1 MPPSQRELNP
11 AMIAVDTNI
20 LVRLVT
26 RDDDVQARRAAALFE
41 REEIFVS
48 KTVLLETEWV
58 LRFSYELTGPVILN
72 ALKNAVGLPQVT
84 VEDSPAVAEAL
95 DLFAAGMDFADALHL
110 ASSQGA
116 VRFATFDERLKK
128 SADTAAPGRQVVL
141 A

>member
-1 MPPSQRELNP
+1 
-11 AMIAVDTNI
+11 MIAIDTNI

-26 RDDDVQARRAAALFE
+26 GDDDVQAKRAAALFE
-41 REEIFVS
+41 REAIFVS

-58 LRFSYELTGPVILN
+58 LRFSYELTRPVILN

-95 DLFAAGMDFADALHL
+95 ALFEAGMDFADALHL
-110 ASSQGA
+110 ASGREA
-116 VRFATFDERLKK
+116 ERFATFDERLKK
-128 SADTAAPGRQVVL
+128 SAAAAAPGRQVVL

>member
-1 MPPSQRELNP
+1 
-11 AMIAVDTNI
+11 MIAIDTNI

-26 RDDDVQARRAAALFE
+26 RDDDVQAKRAAALFE
-41 REEIFVS
+41 HEEIYVS

-58 LRFSYELTGPVILN
+58 LRFSYELNRPVILN

-95 DLFAAGMDFADALHL
+95 ELFETGMDFADARHL
-110 ASSQGA
+110 ASSRGA
-116 VRFATFDERLKK
+116 VQFATFDERLKK
-128 SADTAAPGRQVVL
+128 RPDTTAPGRHVVL